1 MYYKNKGGIMAEKT
15 YKITAIRKDYVE
27 IDILAKS
34 KEEAIE
40 KAKND
45 DHDSEWAT
53 YEFGDFSDYIN
64 LEEE

>member
-1 MYYKNKGGIMAEKT
+1 MAKKT
-15 YKITAIRKDYVE
+15 YTIIAIRDDYVK

-45 DHDSEWAT
+45 DHDSQWVS
-53 YEFGDFSDYIN
+53 YQLGDFNNFEY
-64 LEEE
+64 LGEE

>member
-1 MYYKNKGGIMAEKT
+1 MTEKT
-15 YKITAIRKDYVE
+15 YKITAIRKDYVQ

-45 DHDSEWAT
+45 DHDSQWVS
-53 YEFGDFSDYIN
+53 YQLGDFSDYTN
-64 LEEE
+64 LGD